1 MRVASFFAGVGGIDL
16 GFLQAGFEVIWANEF
31 DVRASQTYRS
41 NFSSTL
47 LTEDIRKVKASAI
60 PDFDIMVG
68 GFPCQ
73 AFSLAGKLLGFG
85 DERGNLFFE
94 LERILKEKK
103 PKAVFLENVKNLIN
117 HDNGNTYRVIWS
129 RLTEAG
135 YFVREQIMN
144 SCEYGNLPQN
154 RERIYI
160 VGFRDRKVYERFY
173 FPRPIPLTTK
183 LSDCINMVEPVE
195 ENFYYRQGT
204 CQFYEPLALGV
215 QRSNTLYQ
223 WRRHYVRQNRRGLCP
238 TLTAN
243 MGTGGH
249 NVPIVKTKFGIR
261 KLTPR
266 ECFNFMGYPKDY
278 KLPNLNNSCLYKQA
292 GNSVTVP
299 VIKRIAETMK
309 SAIEEQEPRI
319 ERYQQLQLF

>member
-16 GFLQAGFEVIWANEF
+16 GFLQAGFDVIWANEF
-31 DVRASQTYRS
+31 DERASQTYRS

-47 LTEDIRKVKASAI
+47 LTEDIRKVKASAM

-204 CQFYEPLALGV
+204 CQFYETLALGV
-215 QRSNTLYQ
+215 QHSNTLYQ

>member
-1 MRVASFFAGVGGIDL
+1 
-16 GFLQAGFEVIWANEF
+16 
-31 DVRASQTYRS
+31 
-41 NFSSTL
+41 
-47 LTEDIRKVKASAI
+47 
-60 PDFDIMVG
+60 MVG

-195 ENFYYRQGT
+195 ENFCYIM
-204 CQFYEPLALGV
+204 L
-215 QRSNTLYQ
+215 
-223 WRRHYVRQNRRGLCP
+223 
-238 TLTAN
+238 
-243 MGTGGH
+243 
-249 NVPIVKTKFGIR
+249 K
-261 KLTPR
+261 
-266 ECFNFMGYPKDY
+266 
-278 KLPNLNNSCLYKQA
+278 
-292 GNSVTVP
+292 
-299 VIKRIAETMK
+299 
-309 SAIEEQEPRI
+309 
-319 ERYQQLQLF
+319 

>member
-31 DVRASQTYRS
+31 DERASQTYRS

-47 LTEDIRKVKASAI
+47 LTEDIRKVKASDI

-73 AFSLAGKLLGFG
+73 AFSLAGKLLGFE

-129 RLTEAG
+129 HLTEAG
-135 YFVREQIMN
+135 YVVREQIMN

-173 FPRPIPLTTK
+173 FPRPIPLTIK
-183 LSDCINMVEPVE
+183 LSDCINMVEPVQ
-195 ENFYYRQGT
+195 ENFYYRQGI
-204 CQFYEPLALGV
+204 CPFYETLALGV
-215 QRSNTLYQ
+215 KQYGNRGPQRSNRKNQ
-223 WRRHYVRQNRRGLCP
+223 IRNQEAHSKRMFQFHGLSQ
-238 TLTAN
+238 
-243 MGTGGH
+243 
-249 NVPIVKTKFGIR
+249 
-261 KLTPR
+261 KL
-266 ECFNFMGYPKDY
+266 
-278 KLPNLNNSCLYKQA
+278 
-292 GNSVTVP
+292 
-299 VIKRIAETMK
+299 
-309 SAIEEQEPRI
+309 
-319 ERYQQLQLF
+319 

>member
-1 MRVASFFAGVGGIDL
+1 
-16 GFLQAGFEVIWANEF
+16 
-31 DVRASQTYRS
+31 
-41 NFSSTL
+41 
-47 LTEDIRKVKASAI
+47 
-60 PDFDIMVG
+60 
-68 GFPCQ
+68 
-73 AFSLAGKLLGFG
+73 
-85 DERGNLFFE
+85 
-94 LERILKEKK
+94 
-103 PKAVFLENVKNLIN
+103 
-117 HDNGNTYRVIWS
+117 
-129 RLTEAG
+129 
-135 YFVREQIMN
+135 MN

-215 QRSNTLYQ
+215 QHSNTLYQ
-223 WRRHYVRQNRRGLCP
+223 WRRHYVRQNQRGLCP

-299 VIKRIAETMK
+299 VIRRIAETMK

>member
-16 GFLQAGFEVIWANEF
+16 GFLQAGFDIVWANEF
-31 DVRASQTYRS
+31 DEKASQTYRS

-47 LTEDIRKVKASAI
+47 LTEDIRKVKASDI

-103 PKAVFLENVKNLIN
+103 PKAVFLENVKNLIS

-135 YFVREQIMN
+135 YFVKEQVMN

-154 RERIYI
+154 RDRIYI
-160 VGFRDRKVYERFY
+160 VAFRDLKAYERFY

-183 LSDCINMVEPVE
+183 LSDCVNMIEPVKE
-195 ENFYYRQGT
+195 KFYYRPET
-204 CQFYEPLALGV
+204 CPFYRTLALGV
-215 QRSNTLYQ
+215 RVSGTLYQ
-223 WRRHYVRQNRRGLCP
+223 WRRHYVRQNQRGLCP

-278 KLPNLNNSCLYKQA
+278 KLPDLNSSSLYKQA

-299 VIKRIAETMK
+299 VIKRIAEAIK
-309 SAIEEQEPRI
+309 SAIEEDEPRI